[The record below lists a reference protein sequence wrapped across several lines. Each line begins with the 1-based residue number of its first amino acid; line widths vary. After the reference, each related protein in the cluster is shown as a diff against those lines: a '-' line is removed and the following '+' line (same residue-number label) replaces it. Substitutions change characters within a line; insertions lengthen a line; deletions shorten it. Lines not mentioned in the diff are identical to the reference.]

1 MADAGRRQIR
11 GDEPLHSLPRDA
23 TMLTSPAQSAMPE
36 VAHGEAKVGQGVPVA
51 RYSVVSEVPAHN
63 GFQPRA
69 DRRNRVVHT
78 PPQFGFHLL
87 QLGLQ
92 PFANRLPQHREPS
105 PARLPADVR
114 EAEKVEGFRFTQT
127 TALSV
132 GRRMASEL
140 HPWQGFVLDC
150 HTRSGGVVDGRLEG
164 AAMMPEPL
172 CQKGV
177 VLGFV
182 RNPMIS

>member
-1 MADAGRRQIR
+1 MADAGRRQPAA
-11 GDEPLHSLPRDA
+11 DEPLHSLPRDA
-23 TMLTSPAQSAMPE
+23 ALLASASEDAMPE
-36 VAHGEAKVGQGVPVA
+36 VAHGEAKVSQGVPVA

-105 PARLPADVR
+105 PARLP
-114 EAEKVEGFRFTQT
+114 
-127 TALSV
+127 
-132 GRRMASEL
+132 
-140 HPWQGFVLDC
+140 
-150 HTRSGGVVDGRLEG
+150 
-164 AAMMPEPL
+164 
-172 CQKGV
+172 
-177 VLGFV
+177 
-182 RNPMIS
+182 